1 MPIILG
7 LKRVRWEDNNPE
19 VKLDYIHPHTQSSQ
33 KQDNKSIPSSL
44 NIHMNYK
51 SLRLLT
57 PFHCSSV
64 PNILKLYQSLIYT
77 RHNLGIIVLFP
88 YDRDMG
94 LSILSSPNL

>member
-44 NIHMNYK
+44 NIHMELQEPEFVDSI
-51 SLRLLT
+51 SLFIC
-57 PFHCSSV
+57 PQHPQIVSV
-64 PNILKLYQSLIYT
+64 PYLHQA
-77 RHNLGIIVLFP
+77 
-88 YDRDMG
+88 
-94 LSILSSPNL
+94 